1 MNVKQHDEK
10 RAKRLKLPPPDV
22 DGDENDEEYI
32 REEEMEKMARIE
44 KSQKYLGYIG
54 KPPRGPEK

>member
-1 MNVKQHDEK
+1 MPPLDAAVDE
-10 RAKRLKLPPPDV
+10 
-22 DGDENDEEYI
+22 DGEEYI
-32 REEEMEKMARIE
+32 REEEMERMDRIE